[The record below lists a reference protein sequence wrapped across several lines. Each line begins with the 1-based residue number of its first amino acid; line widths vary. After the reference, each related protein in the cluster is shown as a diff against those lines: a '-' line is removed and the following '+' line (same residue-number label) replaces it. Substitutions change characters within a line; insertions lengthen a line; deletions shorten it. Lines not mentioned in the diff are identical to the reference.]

1 MKLSRIKILAALLAI
16 ASLATFGV
24 AQAEDTTPAQPR
36 AHMHHGPMFAGPML
50 PFFSKALDLTDAQR
64 TQIKE
69 IFHNAKPTMQPLMQQ
84 ERQSHQAMV
93 QLITSG
99 NFDQAKAQAI
109 VNQESQIHA
118 QIEVQHALLASQA
131 YQVLTAEQKTKMN
144 ELIAQHEQRMQ
155 EHMQRH
161 QAAPEETPNQ

>member
-1 MKLSRIKILAALLAI
+1 MKTGRIKVLAALLAM
-16 ASLATFGV
+16 ASLATIGV
-24 AQAEDTTPAQPR
+24 AQAEDTAPP

-109 VNQESQIHA
+109 INQESQVHA
-118 QIEVQHALLASQA
+118 QIEAQHALMASQA

-155 EHMQRH
+155 ERMQQR
-161 QAAPEETPNQ
+161 QAAPEQAPNQ